1 MGGREKL
8 ELAVELHQQ
17 ELRLRVATALS
28 NPAIA
33 QRDIGDSG
41 VCSSTIEQQ
50 QQQQQ
55 QQEEEEEEEDSDDG
69 SHPPPARIVYR
80 LTAEKL

>member
-41 VCSSTIEQQ
+41 VSSSTIEQQ

-55 QQEEEEEEEDSDDG
+55 QEEEEEDSDDG